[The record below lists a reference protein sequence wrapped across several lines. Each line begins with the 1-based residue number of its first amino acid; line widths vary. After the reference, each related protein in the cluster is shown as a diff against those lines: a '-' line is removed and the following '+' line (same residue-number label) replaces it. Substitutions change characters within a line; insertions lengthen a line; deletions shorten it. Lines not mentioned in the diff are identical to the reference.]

1 MNLKYKK
8 MISKLKEKNETLSMT
23 NNDLKKKLD
32 ELQVNIDDLTK
43 KSINLHNS
51 FTRFYMA

>member
-1 MNLKYKK
+1 M
-8 MISKLKEKNETLSMT
+8 KN
-23 NNDLKKKLD
+23 DDPKKKVD

-43 KSINLHNS
+43 KNLNLHNS